1 MNNLTRGNVAYN
13 FHYSPYYLDVNY
25 DDEVLTFVFSSKFN
39 LERFRERIESN
50 REVINASLTKRFRF
64 TIVNNVLCD
73 LRLYISIEKRGF
85 LVKTNKDVFECP
97 DSIILDGNNQ
107 IMQK

>member
-1 MNNLTRGNVAYN
+1 MNNLTRSNVAHN
-13 FHYSPYYLDVNY
+13 LHYSPHHTNIKYG
-25 DDEVLTFVFSSKFN
+25 DEEVMYVFSSKFN
-39 LERFRERIESN
+39 LERFKERIESN
-50 REVINASLTKRFRF
+50 RDVINASLTKRFRF
-64 TIVNNVLCD
+64 NIVNNVLCD

-97 DSIILDGNNQ
+97 DSITLDGNNQ